1 MDKRRRL
8 GRPPEQKELKMGTDS
23 ARRRALARLAV
34 FVGAALAVIAGP
46 PAAAGA
52 ASIAYIDGGDVWLSS
67 LDGQQKVR
75 LATPVVNADGN
86 TEKWLAV
93 AASDNGRI
101 VAARNVPGR
110 IARFSWFKVWEP
122 NGTSTVEGPLN
133 APSGWTVYVYP
144 LGFDVTADG
153 VHMVYGYSNSGFCC
167 PIPYEQGTYVRPVTN
182 SSLDPIKVSG
192 EQHPTLFGNRMI
204 AHTGGTANV
213 QDTSAAPYGT
223 DFTPWIDSSGS
234 GLELRR
240 TDVAANGQLAALELE
255 QWDGGTQTIGKI
267 AVLAI
272 QGVDQSPM
280 FPAAVDC
287 YVPTAGVAKEVSLS
301 LDAKRIAWTDDGGL
315 KVAGTPTT
323 GDDPCVLTSAPVVIS
338 PTASQGAIGGTD
350 VAAFLPTSGQPGGP
364 GSGGPNAGVPVA
376 TVPRKVTTKAL
387 AGRKGVPIKVKVAR
401 AGKVKVTG
409 SVPAKVL
416 KSSRSIVVAIGSAT
430 AKRAGTVTVRL
441 RLTTAARKKRS
452 RLKGA
457 RMTLRVTQGRLSTTK
472 TFKLR

>member
-1 MDKRRRL
+1 
-8 GRPPEQKELKMGTDS
+8 
-23 ARRRALARLAV
+23 
-34 FVGAALAVIAGP
+34 
-46 PAAAGA
+46 
-52 ASIAYIDGGDVWLSS
+52 
-67 LDGQQKVR
+67 
-75 LATPVVNADGN
+75 
-86 TEKWLAV
+86 
-93 AASDNGRI
+93 
-101 VAARNVPGR
+101 
-110 IARFSWFKVWEP
+110 VWEP

-255 QWDGGTQTIGKI
+255 QWDTGSQTIGKI
-267 AVLAI
+267 AVVAT
-272 QGVDQSPM
+272 QGVDQSPT

-287 YVPTAGVAKEVSLS
+287 FMPTAGVATDTSLS
-301 LDAKRIAWTDDGGL
+301 PDATRIAWTDDGGL
-315 KVAGTPTT
+315 KVAGVPTT
-323 GDDPCVLTSAPVVIS
+323 AADPCALTSLPVVIS

-350 VAAFLPTSGQPGGP
+350 VAAFLPTSGGPPTGGP
-364 GSGGPNAGVPVA
+364 PSGGSPSRAPVA
-376 TVPRKVTTKAL
+376 TVPRKITVKAL
-387 AGRKGVPIKVKVAR
+387 ARAAGVPIKVKVAR
-401 AGKVKVTG
+401 AGKVKIAG

-416 KSSRSIVVAIGSAT
+416 RSSRSVVVATGSAT
-430 AKRAGTVTVRL
+430 AKRAGTVTVRV
-441 RLTTAARKKRS
+441 RLTSAARKKRS

-472 TFKLR
+472 RVTLR